1 MDPQPARPKE
11 AKTMAKEKMRN
22 FVEFM
27 ATSLLDSGL
36 NIEGYPLVSHLLAL
50 GSH

>member
-27 ATSLLDSGL
+27 ASSLLDSDL
-36 NIEGYPLVSHLLAL
+36 NIEGYPPSFHI
-50 GSH
+50 S